1 MKPSAH
7 SQQGVFLLEALIGI
21 LVFSLGVLAMVAL
34 GTTAVSAQSDAEYRT
49 AAAGLAND
57 IAGRLSLQAS
67 RAQAATPAAALAA
80 LNASLAPFEHNLG
93 GGNCNFTSNP
103 SAEALVTDWVTR
115 VMGDSSATPPVKPA
129 LPGVTATMLQIDTT
143 TLQAFSGVSITI
155 CWQASTDRAVRSYT
169 LVTYVN

>member
-1 MKPSAH
+1 MKS
-7 SQQGVFLLEALIGI
+7 SVRDQQGVFLLEALIGI
-21 LVFSLGVLAMVAL
+21 LIFSIGVLAMVAL

-57 IAGRLSLQAS
+57 IASRISLQAN

-80 LNASLAPFEHNLG
+80 LNASLTPFQHNFG
-93 GGNCNFTSNP
+93 GGNCNFNNDP
-103 SAEALVTDWVTR
+103 STDALVTDWVVR
-115 VMGDSSATPPVKPA
+115 VVGDTSAIPPIRPA

-155 CWQASTDRAVRSYT
+155 CWQASADRAVRSYT

>member
-1 MKPSAH
+1 MMSSMR

-49 AAAGLAND
+49 VAAGLAND
-57 IAGRLSLQAS
+57 IAGRISLQAN
-67 RAQAATPAAALAA
+67 RAQTLAE

-115 VMGDSSATPPVKPA
+115 VVGDSSATPPVPPA
-129 LPGVTATMLQIDTT
+129 LPGVSATMLQIDTT
-143 TLQAFSGVSITI
+143 TLAAFSGVSVTI
-155 CWQASTDRAVRSYT
+155 CWQASADRAMRSYN